1 MRRLLVP
8 AVLMTLTASACYAQ
22 STQPADATPRDV
34 ANDMLKPTTN
44 RLPPLSPVQGQPTQ
58 NKTTVNPVDPKAR
71 PQTLKREGGYVVDRT
86 GRITKSA
93 DGKSYDFNF
102 VSDDGAALQDPPMGL
117 LPNLSLMMV
126 QDQLKLTG
134 RDLKFRVT
142 GMVTE
147 YMGKNYLLLQKVVVV
162 NE

>member
-8 AVLMTLTASACYAQ
+8 AVLTTATALVCFAQ
-22 STQPADATPRDV
+22 STQPATPRDV

-44 RLPPLSPVQGQPTQ
+44 RLPPLSPVQGDPLKNQ
-58 NKTTVNPVDPKAR
+58 TTVNPVDPKAR

-86 GRITKSA
+86 GRITKTA
-93 DGKSYDFNF
+93 DGKSFEFNF
-102 VSDDGAALQDPPMGL
+102 VSDNGDALQDPPMGL